1 MTDQL
6 SDQGSGHTRGPKSA
20 DELIQDAM
28 HELPYGIYVIGS
40 TMSGRPNAMIA
51 DWVMQ
56 LSFEPRMIGVAFERD
71 STNLANIRANRAL
84 TINLLDDESMSLA
97 REFLQPTSGAKIQGR
112 GEEAAAAR
120 HDKLANVEYRLD
132 RRGCPVLD
140 EALVWIEAEAEQFHD
155 VGDHVLVAS
164 RVFEASVQGSGEP
177 LTSTLTGWS
186 YSG

>member
-1 MTDQL
+1 MTDQQA
-6 SDQGSGHTRGPKSA
+6 DQGSGRTRGPRTP

-40 TMSGRPNAMIA
+40 TAAGVPNAMIA

-56 LSFEPRMIGVAFERD
+56 LSFEPRLIGVAFERD
-71 STNLANIRANRAL
+71 STNLANIRASRAL
-84 TINLLDDESMSLA
+84 TINLLDEHSMSLA

-112 GEEAAAAR
+112 SDDASAAR

-132 RRGCPVLD
+132 ARGCPILA
-140 EALVWIEAEAEQFHD
+140 EALVWIEAEAEQFHQA
-155 VGDHVLVAS
+155 GDHVLVVAGV
-164 RVFEASVQGSGEP
+164 REARVQGSGEP